1 MQRGRVSRREN
12 NRVVFERLW
21 RGTFQAVLA
30 GPQRRARA
38 SSHDPTPESQAV
50 VAMPQQGPSH
60 VADSLEPALRTILEG
75 LRQSCCCRCNCN
87 ANERNFNDNLQVCLS
102 NEEERKSM
110 RSVIRCAYCL
120 IDCTYRLSMLWF
132 WYIWVASPLPPCYFL
147 NSSLKLS
154 QWHKILQSVLIGI

>member
-1 MQRGRVSRREN
+1 MSRREN
-12 NRVVFERLW
+12 NRIVFERLW
-21 RGTFQAVLA
+21 RGTFQAVVS

-50 VAMPQQGPSH
+50 ATMPLHGPSH

-75 LRQSCCCRCNCN
+75 LRQSCCCRCSCN
-87 ANERNFNDNLQVCLS
+87 THERNFNDNLQVCLS

-120 IDCTYRLSMLWF
+120 SIALIAYTIHRYLGRQ
-132 WYIWVASPLPPCYFL
+132 PLTALLLYLHFIK
-147 NSSLKLS
+147 N
-154 QWHKILQSVLIGI
+154 